1 MSNYYDYL
9 YVSRKEIREDIKLI
23 AEPPIRMK
31 HEKDENI
38 EYAIDGVRQRN
49 YRNAS
54 CDGLISA
61 EKQEKELSAK
71 MKKKARNQRYY
82 QKHKA
87 KLLKNQK
94 DYNNEKKENIKQ
106 YNKEYYK
113 ANDEEIKQKQQDIRD
128 QMKEEG
134 IKPKIK
140 IVVCECGWKGRQ
152 SSLSQHKKIAKRHSE
167 YLIKKAKEEKAK
179 AIKRE
184 KAKEEKAKKEEKPK
198 KIKIRRKKPK
208 VEKKVEKPKV
218 EKKEKVEYLNEYEI
232 NESVYMD
239 Y

>member
-49 YRNAS
+49 YRNIS
-54 CDGLISA
+54 CDGMITPV
-61 EKQEKELSAK
+61 KQEKELSAK

-82 QKHKA
+82 QKHRT

-94 DYNNEKKENIKQ
+94 EYNKENKEKIKD

-113 ANDEEIKQKQQDIRD
+113 ENDEELKAKQQDIRD
-128 QMKEEG
+128 EMKEGG

-140 IVVCECGWKGRQ
+140 IVECECGWKGRQ

-167 YLIKKAKEEKAK
+167 YLIKKGMEERAKAK
-179 AIKRE
+179 KE
-184 KAKEEKAKKEEKPK
+184 KEEKAKKEEKPK

-208 VEKKVEKPKV
+208 VEKKVEKPK
-218 EKKEKVEYLNEYEI
+218 EEYLNEYEF

>member
-1 MSNYYDYL
+1 MATSNYYDYL
-9 YVSRKEIREDIKLI
+9 YVSRKEIREDIKAI

-31 HEKDENI
+31 HEKDE
-38 EYAIDGVRQRN
+38 ELHYAIDGVRQRN
-49 YRNAS
+49 YRNIS
-54 CDGLISA
+54 CDGMITPV
-61 EKQEKELSAK
+61 KQEKELSAK

-82 QKHKA
+82 QKHRT

-94 DYNNEKKENIKQ
+94 EYNKENKEKIKD

-113 ANDEEIKQKQQDIRD
+113 ENDEELKAKQQDIRD
-128 QMKEEG
+128 EMKEGG

-140 IVVCECGWKGRQ
+140 MVECECGWKGRQ

-167 YLIKKAKEEKAK
+167 YLIQKAKEE
-179 AIKRE
+179 RE
-184 KAKEEKAKKEEKPK
+184 KAKKEKEEKAKKEEKPK

-208 VEKKVEKPKV
+208 VEKKVEKPK
-218 EKKEKVEYLNEYEI
+218 EEYLNEYEI

>member
-1 MSNYYDYL
+1 MATSSYYDYL
-9 YVSRKEIREDIKLI
+9 YVSNKEIREDIKAI
-23 AEPPIRMK
+23 ADPPPRMK
-31 HEKDENI
+31 HEKDENQH
-38 EYAIDGVRQRN
+38 YSIDGVRQRN
-49 YRNAS
+49 YTNIS
-54 CDGLISA
+54 CDGMITPV
-61 EKQEKELSAK
+61 KQEKELSAK

-82 QKHKA
+82 QKHRT

-94 DYNNEKKENIKQ
+94 EYNKENKEKIKD

-113 ANDEEIKQKQQDIRD
+113 ENDEELKAKQQDIRD
-128 QMKEEG
+128 EMKEGG

-140 IVVCECGWKGRQ
+140 IVECECGWKGRQ

-167 YLIKKAKEEKAK
+167 YLIQKAKEERAK
-179 AIKRE
+179 AIRE
-184 KAKEEKAKKEEKPK
+184 KAKKEKEEKAKKEEKPK

-208 VEKKVEKPKV
+208 VEKKVEKPK
-218 EKKEKVEYLNEYEI
+218 EEYLNEYEF

>member
-82 QKHKA
+82 QKHRT

-94 DYNNEKKENIKQ
+94 EYNKENKEKIKD

-113 ANDEEIKQKQQDIRD
+113 ENDEELKAKQQDIRD
-128 QMKEEG
+128 EMKEGG

-140 IVVCECGWKGRQ
+140 IVECECGWKGRQ

-167 YLIKKAKEEKAK
+167 YLIQKAKEERAK
-179 AIKRE
+179 AIRE
-184 KAKEEKAKKEEKPK
+184 KAKKEKEEKAKKEEKPK

-208 VEKKVEKPKV
+208 VEKKVEKPK
-218 EKKEKVEYLNEYEI
+218 EEYLNEYEF